1 MLKREI
7 TITRWDVNKN
17 NEVVKVK
24 ETITLSDEEY
34 EKKCEIYERMLKER
48 RQRQEAGF
56 NENIVNTS
64 FDKITEAFN
73 EFMECLDF

>member
-7 TITRWDVNKN
+7 TITRWDVKD

-24 ETITLSDEEY
+24 ETITLNDEEY
-34 EKKCEIYERMLKER
+34 AKRCERHEKMLKDQR
-48 RQRQEAGF
+48 RKQEAGF
-56 NENIVNTS
+56 NENIVNAS

>member
-7 TITRWDVNKN
+7 TITRWEVKN

-24 ETITLSDEEY
+24 EVVTLSDEEY
-34 EKKCEIYERMLKER
+34 ARKCERHDKMLKEQR
-48 RQRQEAGF
+48 RKQEAGF

-64 FDKITEAFN
+64 IDKITEAFN